1 MISVGFFL
9 NRIKSKVAMA
19 KDKSYSL
26 LKHTANNTTSK
37 ITINQGKIEAGRRE
51 KNIRQEDF
59 SSKEN
64 LKGAL
69 PKHDNTALFKI
80 IKKNEKEQ
88 ISIKAIK
95 KASVVDSEIPL
106 REGNIA
112 LILDSYDDIF
122 SDFDPRLYSQ
132 RALSDDF
139 LSECR
144 RASRDKQ
151 ESGLELRF
159 FVPNKK
165 RSLSEEMM
173 IRKRLKSHFEKH
185 YTEKLRNLKDIK
197 TRGFLWVLVG
207 AIALLIST
215 SIEKYQNFF
224 IDFLF
229 IVSQPAGWF
238 LMWSGL
244 EEIFIAPRDKRP
256 ELDFYKKMAKAKI
269 VFYSY

>member
-1 MISVGFFL
+1 MVTNKL
-9 NRIKSKVAMA
+9 NS
-19 KDKSYSL
+19 SS
-26 LKHTANNTTSK
+26 NNTINNITNK
-37 ITINQGKIEAGRRE
+37 ITCNIAKKTINNATNELRNMAINRQKID
-51 KNIRQEDF
+51 RQKDYDIVG
-59 SSKEN
+59 N
-64 LKGAL
+64 LKDST
-69 PKHDNTALFKI
+69 PKQDDVTLFKI
-80 IKKNEKEQ
+80 LKKNKKEQ
-88 ISIKAIK
+88 ISIKTTK
-95 KASVVDSEIPL
+95 KSAPLESDIPL
-106 REGNIA
+106 REGNIS

-122 SDFDPRLYSQ
+122 SDFDPRPYSQ
-132 RALSDDF
+132 RSLSDDF

-159 FVPNKK
+159 FVPKDK

-185 YTEKLRNLKDIK
+185 YFEKQTGLKSIK
-197 TRGFLWVLVG
+197 KRGFLWVLVG

-244 EEIFIAPRDKRP
+244 EELFIDPRDKRP